1 MTVTVGLLMMGHVPP
16 HVQHIGGDYPDLYR
30 ALLEPLGA
38 DVVRYDIDEGRF
50 PDDLHECDVWLG
62 SPSRSSTYD
71 DLAWIPDTEEL
82 LRRIVS
88 AERPFVGICFGHQML
103 AQALGGRVAKSDG
116 GWGVGVQDYEV
127 VGRPAFFGP
136 SAPATVGAIASHKDQ
151 VVEAPPGAMIWATSE
166 YCPNAGMTV
175 GERAWTFQ
183 GHPEF
188 TAELA
193 DAIYA
198 SRVELLGADVV
209 ERARRS
215 LARQTSR
222 ELLGRLITR
231 SASTHH

>member
-38 DVVRYDIDEGRF
+38 EVVSYDIDEGRL
-50 PDDLHECDVWLG
+50 PDRLDECDVWLG

-71 DLAWIPDTEEL
+71 DLAWIPDAEEL
-82 LRRIVS
+82 LRRIIA

-103 AQALGGRVAKSDG
+103 AQALGGRVAKSAG

-127 VGRPAFFGP
+127 VGHPRFLGPA
-136 SAPATVGAIASHKDQ
+136 APATVGAIASHQDQ
-151 VVEAPPGAMIWATSE
+151 VVEVPPGATIWATSE

-215 LARQTSR
+215 LARRTSR
-222 ELLGRLITR
+222 ELLGQLITR
-231 SASTHH
+231 SA